1 MFFNP
6 DASKTAQKEL
16 FSRKEKIQVHAQVER
31 VSYQKQLGVL
41 LDKNIISNNILMAL
55 SPKETKVFR

>member
-1 MFFNP
+1 MLFNP

-16 FSRKEKIQVHAQVER
+16 FSRKEKIQVHAKVER
-31 VSYQKQLGVL
+31 VSYQKQLGIL

-55 SPKETKVFR
+55 SPT

>member
-1 MFFNP
+1 MLFSP

-16 FSRKEKIQVHAQVER
+16 FSRKEKIEVHAQVER
-31 VSYQKQLGVL
+31 VSYQKQLGIL

-55 SPKETKVFR
+55 SPK